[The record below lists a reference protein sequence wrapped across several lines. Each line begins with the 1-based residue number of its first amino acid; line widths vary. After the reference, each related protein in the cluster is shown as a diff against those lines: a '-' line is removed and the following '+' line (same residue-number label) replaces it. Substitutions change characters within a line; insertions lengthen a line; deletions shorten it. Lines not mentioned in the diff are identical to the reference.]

1 MKTKLDLLHV
11 KMKLDIII
19 NVNLRQKKQ
28 QATIR
33 SIKNK
38 QTSRNEQRLKTQMK
52 LFHEYV
58 CQNRHVYLW
67 KWKKILARLIIRCS
81 TIKRKE
87 NANDGEE
94 NDHKEVEKNQAA
106 NTMLQNLLISCT
118 SKRFTAFEYFSF
130 FNVHPNLN
138 REFETIDEFEKCIK
152 RQITVREFAAM
163 IMNED
168 TIGNMLKK
176 QRGFMTFSHY

>member
-1 MKTKLDLLHV
+1 M
-11 KMKLDIII
+11 
-19 NVNLRQKKQ
+19 
-28 QATIR
+28 
-33 SIKNK
+33 
-38 QTSRNEQRLKTQMK
+38 
-52 LFHEYV
+52 
-58 CQNRHVYLW
+58 
-67 KWKKILARLIIRCS
+67 ARLIIRCS

-152 RQITVREFAAM
+152 RQITVREFAAK

-176 QRGFMTFSHY
+176 